1 MALRFFIDHCVP
13 TSIIESLEDAEHD
26 VFRLRDHIPAT
37 SPDPV
42 VIETVQQFAAILISL
57 NGDFCDIVTYPPSQY
72 KGIISLQIKN
82 HPEIIPDLFERLHH
96 YFDTHTEMSDYTGK
110 LLIVEVHRIR
120 SRM

>member
-13 TSIIESLEDAEHD
+13 TSIIESLKEADHD
-26 VFRLRDHIPAT
+26 VARLRDHIPAT
-37 SPDPV
+37 SPDPI
-42 VIETVQQFAAILISL
+42 VIETAQKFDSILISL
-57 NGDFCDIVTYPPSQY
+57 NGDFSDIITYPPSQY

-82 HPEIIPDLFERLHH
+82 HPEIIPDLLERLHT
-96 YFDTHTEMSDYTGK
+96 YFEKNTQMSDYVGK